1 MPPIEVIYEKGV
13 FRPLQPV
20 ELPEGATGEVLF
32 TPTPA
37 QSPENKQS
45 TDAEG
50 ASDEDGGAGD
60 SPGQRAYL
68 LLKEIAGFP
77 NAQPDER
84 TDAGEHHDD
93 ILYPKHG
100 KMP

>member
-45 TDAEG
+45 TDAES
-50 ASDEDGGAGD
+50 ASDDSDGTGE

-68 LLKEIAGFP
+68 LLKEIAASP
-77 NAQPDER
+77 TTQPDER
-84 TDAGEHHDD
+84 TDVGEHHDD